1 MVKNKKLLVL
11 NVVLAVVVA
20 VAAAGLYAS
29 IGAANERY
37 SILTPQL
44 PLKDVPDYPG
54 PEAARRVRAGDY
66 LPIVDRMLFSS
77 DRNPTIEVTGPLQDS
92 PESRPPL
99 PRLAGI
105 MELGDG
111 PVALMS
117 PDLDSPATPIEVGE
131 RVGAYTFLGTQGE
144 KVLLQ
149 WGNHK
154 IAAMPS
160 ELRGSPRDDGR
171 GRRRAGSKS
180 AAGSERARRPS
191 PSIEKTAPSRT
202 SAPRARS
209 VQVKNPTRKQPDEV
223 GGKYNIGPHTGSGR
237 YRADHKDKSP
247 AGTRYKGFIKRSQQT
262 PFGTRYWW
270 EKENQ

>member
-1 MVKNKKLLVL
+1 MVKNKKLLAL
-11 NVVLAVVVA
+11 NVVLAVLVA
-20 VAAAGLYAS
+20 AAAAGLYAR
-29 IGAANERY
+29 IVAANERY
-37 SILTPQL
+37 SIFTPRV
-44 PLKDVPDYPG
+44 PATDVPDYPA
-54 PEAARRVRAGDY
+54 PEPARRVRAGDY

-77 DRNPTIEVTGPLQDS
+77 DRNPIIEVAELLHPTSGP
-92 PESRPPL
+92 RPPL

-105 MELGDG
+105 MELGEG

-117 PDLDSPATPIEVGE
+117 PDLGSPATPIEVGE

-149 WGNHK
+149 WRDEK

-160 ELRGSPRDDGR
+160 ELRGSPAND

-180 AAGSERARRPS
+180 TVGSRRTRRP
-191 PSIEKTAPSRT
+191 PIKRTAPSRA
-202 SAPRARS
+202 SAARAES
-209 VQVKNPTRKQPDEV
+209 VQVKNPTRKQADVV
-223 GGKYNIGPHTGSGR
+223 GGKYNIGPHMGSGL
-237 YRADHKDKSP
+237 YRADRNDKSP
-247 AGTRYKGFIKRSQQT
+247 AGTRYKGFIKREQKT

>member
-1 MVKNKKLLVL
+1 MVKNKKLLAL
-11 NVVLAVVVA
+11 NVVLAVLVV

-37 SILTPQL
+37 SILTPQV
-44 PLKDVPDYPG
+44 PSKDVPDYPG
-54 PEAARRVRAGDY
+54 PESVRRVRAGDY
-66 LPIVDRMLFSS
+66 LPIVNRMLFSS
-77 DRNPTIEVTGPLQDS
+77 DRNPIIEVAGPPQAS

-105 MELGDG
+105 MELGEG

-117 PDLDSPATPIEVGE
+117 PDLDSPATPIEMGE

-149 WGNHK
+149 WRDEK

-160 ELRGSPRDDGR
+160 ELRGSPGNA
-171 GRRRAGSKS
+171 GRRRTGSRSAGS
-180 AAGSERARRPS
+180 GRTRRPS
-191 PSIEKTAPSRT
+191 RERMKTSQSQART
-202 SAPRARS
+202 GS
-209 VQVKNPTRKQPDEV
+209 VQVRQPAGKQAGAI
-223 GGKYNIGPHTGSGR
+223 GGKYNIGAQMSNGR
-237 YRADHKDKSP
+237 YRSDRNDASP
-247 AGTRYKGFIKRSQQT
+247 AGTRYQGFIKRSLVT
-262 PFGTRYWW
+262 PFGTNSWW

>member
-1 MVKNKKLLVL
+1 MVKNKKLLAL
-11 NVVLAVVVA
+11 NVVLAVLVA
-20 VAAAGLYAS
+20 AAAAGLYAS

-77 DRNPTIEVTGPLQDS
+77 DRNPTIEVAGPLQAS
-92 PESRPPL
+92 LESRPPL

-105 MELGDG
+105 MELGEG

-131 RVGAYTFLGTQGE
+131 RVGAFTFLGTQGE

-149 WGNHK
+149 WGGEK

-180 AAGSERARRPS
+180 AAGSERTRRPS
-191 PSIEKTAPSRT
+191 IERTAPSRT
-202 SAPRARS
+202 SAARAKS
-209 VQVKNPTRKQPDEV
+209 VQVKNPTRKQPDVV
-223 GGKYNIGPHTGSGR
+223 GGTYNIGPHTGSGR
-237 YRADHKDKSP
+237 YRADHNDKSP
-247 AGTRYKGFIKRSQQT
+247 AGTRYKGFIKRSQRT